1 MIDLLFLSHFENACD
16 FIYQAY
22 QLSVNNFCT
31 NRLFEEFAL
40 EDLAE
45 LMRIRI
51 VAFDVKSGDESE
63 PPSVKV
69 YEPSIVKNKTSS
81 PSSMPMLND
90 SIYLKVVQAD
100 DMNTSVYKWLM
111 PKRLRAYIDDN
122 VLLKHEDE
130 SSTSASSFLRL
141 KPAYVRYKILLP
153 HDVLRQRFDT
163 EFINKSVNHAVF
175 LRFIKAYFSILPIYS

>member
-31 NRLFEEFAL
+31 NRLFEQFAL

-51 VAFDVKSGDESE
+51 VAFHESE
-63 PPSVKV
+63 EPSVKV

-81 PSSMPMLND
+81 PSNMPMLND

-111 PKRLRAYIDDN
+111 PKRLRAHIDDN
-122 VLLKHEDE
+122 VLLKHDDE

-153 HDVLRQRFDT
+153 HDVLRQRFET

-175 LRFIKAYFSILPIYS
+175 LRFITRFLSY